1 MTVVPKWTKY
11 LRYWITLQ
19 SDNEDDTEKLMN
31 ELDRKIIAPEEIELS
46 ENPGNAS
53 VLTPETNAHIAD
65 EGTTHTKELETKKEE
80 CIHERVVFVNAQL
93 PTNLT
98 KLS

>member
-1 MTVVPKWTKY
+1 MVPKWTKY

-19 SDNEDDTEKLMN
+19 SDNEDETDKLMN
-31 ELDRKIIAPEEIELS
+31 KFDRKFIAPEEIELS

-53 VLTPETNAHIAD
+53 VLTPEANAHIAD
-65 EGTTHTKELETKKEE
+65 EGTTHTKELGAKKEE
-80 CIHERVVFVNAQL
+80 CIHERVVFANAQL

-98 KLS
+98 KVP